1 MRDTEIFCERGIV
14 MVEERTENQELMAA
28 LDNIQGELK
37 GIKKKGAKQV
47 FQIIVAVILTLAIG
61 LGAGIFCGQHWDDIM
76 FKLFPNTYSASTT
89 KILEETLKQAK
100 LNTGIYKQV
109 ATYDSGKMY
118 ANKLSE
124 KLKINGK
131 SMSFTFTGY
140 VEAGIKNL
148 SDAKITVNSRTNVIT
163 IDNIKISITNVYID
177 PSSIKDAKQT
187 KNIFNQLT
195 IGDFAAAQ
203 SELEKKLINDA
214 KEKGTIELAQKS
226 AEEILMSLFGEA
238 VNGYTVVFNWQ

>member
-1 MRDTEIFCERGIV
+1 

-61 LGAGIFCGQHWDDIM
+61 LGAGVVCGRHWDDII
-76 FKLFPNTYSASTT
+76 FKLFPNSYSASTT
-89 KILEETLKQAK
+89 KILEKTLEQAK
-100 LNTGIYKQV
+100 LNTSIYKQV

-140 VEAGIKNL
+140 VEAGIENL
-148 SDAKITVNSRTNVIT
+148 ADAKITVNSRTNVIT

-195 IGDFAAAQ
+195 IGDFTAAQ

>member
-1 MRDTEIFCERGIV
+1 

-61 LGAGIFCGQHWDDIM
+61 LGAGVVCGRHWDDIF
-76 FKLFPNTYSASTT
+76 FKLFPNSYSASTT
-89 KILEETLKQAK
+89 KTLEKTLEQAK
-100 LNTGIYKQV
+100 LNTSIYKQV

-140 VEAGIKNL
+140 VEAGIENL
-148 SDAKITVNSRTNVIT
+148 ADAKITVNSRTNVIT

-195 IGDFAAAQ
+195 IGDFTAAQ

-226 AEEILMSLFGEA
+226 AEEILMSLFGKA
-238 VNGYTVVFNWQ
+238 INGYTVVFNWQ

>member
-1 MRDTEIFCERGIV
+1 

-61 LGAGIFCGQHWDDIM
+61 LGAGVVCGRHWDDIM
-76 FKLFPNTYSASTT
+76 FKLFPNSYSASTT
-89 KILEETLKQAK
+89 KILEETLKEQAK

-124 KLKINGK
+124 KLKMNGK

-140 VEAGIKNL
+140 VEAGIENL
-148 SDAKITVNSRTNVIT
+148 ADA
-163 IDNIKISITNVYID
+163 NIE

-195 IGDFAAAQ
+195 IGDFTAAQ

-214 KEKGTIELAQKS
+214 KEKGIIETAQKS
-226 AEEILMSLFGEA
+226 AEETLKALFGEA
-238 VNGYTVVFNWQ
+238 INGYTVVFNWQ

>member
-1 MRDTEIFCERGIV
+1 MRDTEISCERGIV

-61 LGAGIFCGQHWDDIM
+61 LGAGVVCGRHWDDIM
-76 FKLFPNTYSASTT
+76 FKLFPNSYSASTT

-140 VEAGIKNL
+140 VEAGIENL
-148 SDAKITVNSRTNVIT
+148 ADAKITVNSRTNVIT

-195 IGDFAAAQ
+195 IGDFTAAQ

>member
-1 MRDTEIFCERGIV
+1 
-14 MVEERTENQELMAA
+14 MVEEKTENQELMAA

-61 LGAGIFCGQHWDDIM
+61 LGAGVVCGRHWDDIM
-76 FKLFPNTYSASTT
+76 FKLFPNSYSASTT
-89 KILEETLKQAK
+89 KILEETLKEQAK

-124 KLKINGK
+124 KLKMNGK

-140 VEAGIKNL
+140 VEAGIENL
-148 SDAKITVNSRTNVIT
+148 ADANINVNSKTNVIT
-163 IDNIKISITNVYID
+163 YRQH
-177 PSSIKDAKQT
+177 KDKHN
-187 KNIFNQLT
+187 KCL
-195 IGDFAAAQ
+195 
-203 SELEKKLINDA
+203 
-214 KEKGTIELAQKS
+214 
-226 AEEILMSLFGEA
+226 
-238 VNGYTVVFNWQ
+238 Y

>member
-1 MRDTEIFCERGIV
+1 

-61 LGAGIFCGQHWDDIM
+61 LGAGVVCGRHWDDIF
-76 FKLFPNTYSASTT
+76 FKLFPNSYSASTT
-89 KILEETLKQAK
+89 KTLEKTLEQAK
-100 LNTGIYKQV
+100 LNTSIYKQV

-140 VEAGIKNL
+140 VEAGIENL
-148 SDAKITVNSRTNVIT
+148 ADAKITVNSRTNVIT

-195 IGDFAAAQ
+195 IGDFTAAQ

-214 KEKGTIELAQKS
+214 KEKGIIETAQKS
-226 AEEILMSLFGEA
+226 AEETLKALFGEA
-238 VNGYTVVFNWQ
+238 INGYTVVFNWQ

>member
-1 MRDTEIFCERGIV
+1 MRDTEISCERGTV

-61 LGAGIFCGQHWDDIM
+61 LGAGVVCGRHWDDIF
-76 FKLFPNTYSASTT
+76 FKLFPNSYSASTT
-89 KILEETLKQAK
+89 KTLEKTLEQAK
-100 LNTGIYKQV
+100 LNTSIYKQV

-140 VEAGIKNL
+140 VEAGIENL
-148 SDAKITVNSRTNVIT
+148 ADAKITVNSRTNVIT

-195 IGDFAAAQ
+195 IGDFTAAQ

-226 AEEILMSLFGEA
+226 AEEILMSLFGKA
-238 VNGYTVVFNWQ
+238 INGYTVVFNWQ